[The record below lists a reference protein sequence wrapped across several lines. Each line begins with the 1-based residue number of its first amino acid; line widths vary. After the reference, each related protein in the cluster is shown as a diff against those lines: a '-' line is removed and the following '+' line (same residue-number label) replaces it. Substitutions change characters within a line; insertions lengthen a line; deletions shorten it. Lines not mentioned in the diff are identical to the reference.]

1 MVQTNSTEAMEIKI
15 NDDSS
20 RTTLTPSFV
29 LRTFRPGDL
38 GYIVHRNGVY
48 YDEQYQWGTRFE
60 AVVARIVADFVDT
73 YDPSKERCWIAE
85 RKGDGAFL
93 GSIMLVKD
101 RESVDPSKIAKLRL
115 LFVEPEARG
124 MGLGAAL
131 VRQCTCFARETGYS
145 RIGLWTQGILLA
157 ARRLYAREGY
167 KLVRLEEHQAFDI
180 PMTGEH
186 WELTL

>member
-131 VRQCTCFARETGYS
+131 VRQCYS